1 MKKFSIFIILILSL
15 SQPLQAASNPMGDMM
30 SAMFRMMTAMAN
42 HMAGS
47 FGGSSSLSAGS
58 NFGSGFNPWMGGMG
72 GMPGMW
78 PGSGMTPWSTMPSGG
93 FPPGA
98 SPGLGMPPN
107 PRWQQG
113 PPPPYPNRTTAARS
127 PLEGNWLSQSGE
139 ALQVRNNRFRLRSR
153 EGVLSGTLRL
163 ENNNHLKLFVPQA
176 RLVMPYRY
184 KRKRGAL
191 MLQHTSGQVLYFKQQ
206 PPSRY

>member
-1 MKKFSIFIILILSL
+1 MMSL

-47 FGGSSSLSAGS
+47 FGNTSSLKMGS

-78 PGSGMTPWSTMPSGG
+78 PGSSMTPWSSMPNGG

-98 SPGLGMPPN
+98 GPGFGMPPN

-113 PPPPYPNRTTAARS
+113 SPGLYPNRAPAVRS

-153 EGVLSGTLRL
+153 EGMLSGTLRL
-163 ENNNHLKLFVPQA
+163 EKNNHLKLFVPQA
-176 RLVMPYRY
+176 RLTIPYRY
-184 KRKRGAL
+184 IRKRGTL

-206 PPSRY
+206 PPSRF